1 MNSSN
6 SDTTRPIEAAEV
18 ATRAEALT
26 LLATAS
32 LPLDLLPRD
41 YVSPSLIY
49 EDDLSTIASLIDAST
64 VAALV
69 GA

>member
-18 ATRAEALT
+18 ATGAEALI

-32 LPLDLLPRD
+32 LPPDSLPRD
-41 YVSPSLIY
+41 YVSPSLIR
-49 EDDLSTIASLIDAST
+49 EDDLSAIASLIDAST